1 MITEQTIKNTL
12 SAINEPFVKKDYVSL
27 GFFKGISLN
36 GKNLILTLGI
46 SEPEN
51 NNLEAVKS
59 QIANAI
65 RSTYAE
71 IENVTVNFVLG
82 ITNHKNDKKAS
93 VLPQIKNTIAVASG
107 KGGVGKS
114 TVAVNLAAALAK
126 KGAKVGLIDAD
137 IYGPSIPLMFGT
149 GDKRPM
155 IVQEGPKNKM
165 LPIEAHGVKLM
176 SIGFL
181 MEEGTAVVWRGPM
194 ASSALRQ
201 FMTEVVW
208 GPLDYLF
215 FDMPPGTGDI
225 QLTLSQTIPLTGA
238 VMVTTPQDISLA
250 DAKKGYVMFEK
261 VNVPTLGIIENMSYF
276 QYPDGKKEY
285 IFGEGGGKKM
295 SDEFK
300 VKLLGEIPINTAI
313 REGGDNGM
321 PIVLKSPDSQ
331 IGKIYNDIASKL
343 ALEINLFNAKE
354 NEMPELEINL

>member
-1 MITEQTIKNTL
+1 MITEQNVKSIL
-12 SAINEPFVKKDYVSL
+12 AAVNEPFLKKDYITL
-27 GFFKGISLN
+27 GFYNGISIN
-36 GKNLILTLGI
+36 GKNLILNLGI
-46 SEPEN
+46 SDPLN
-51 NNLEAVKS
+51 KNLEPVKT
-59 QIANAI
+59 QISNSIKSAFN
-65 RSTYAE
+65 E
-71 IENVTVNFVLG
+71 VENVVINFTLG
-82 ITNHKNDKKAS
+82 VTNHRNDKKAS
-93 VLPQIKNTIAVASG
+93 ILPNIKNTIAVASG

-114 TVAVNLAAALAK
+114 TVAVNLAVALAQ

-149 GDKRPM
+149 KEKPFLVKDG
-155 IVQEGPKNKM
+155 EKNKM
-165 LPIEAHGVKLM
+165 LPVDAHGVKLM

-208 GPLDYLF
+208 GELDYLL

-250 DAKKGYVMFEK
+250 DARKGYVMFEK

-276 QYPDGKKEY
+276 KHADGKKEF

-300 VKLLGEIPINTAI
+300 IPLLGEIPINTAI
-313 REGGDNGM
+313 REGGDSGI
-321 PIVLKSPDSQ
+321 PIVLKAPDSETA
-331 IGKIYNDIASKL
+331 KIYNDIASKL
-343 ALEINLFNAKE
+343 VLEVNMFNAKE
-354 NEMPELEINL
+354 SEMPELEINI

>member
-1 MITEQTIKNTL
+1 MITEQNIKSIL

-27 GFFKGISLN
+27 ELYNGISIN
-36 GKNLILTLGI
+36 GKNVIINLGI
-46 SEPEN
+46 SDPTSK
-51 NNLEAVKS
+51 NLEPVKA

-65 RSTYAE
+65 KSAYPDVE
-71 IENVTVNFVLG
+71 DVKINFTLG
-82 ITNHKNDKKAS
+82 ILNHRNEKKSS
-93 VLPQIKNTIAVASG
+93 VLPNIKNTIAIASG

-114 TVAVNLAAALAK
+114 TVAVNLAVALAQ

-149 GDKRPM
+149 KDKPM
-155 IVQEGPKNKM
+155 LVKEGEKNKM
-165 LPIEAHGVKLM
+165 LPVMAHGVKLM

-208 GPLDYLF
+208 GDLDYLL

-250 DAKKGYVMFEK
+250 DARKGYVMFEK

-276 QYPDGKKEY
+276 LHADGKKEF
-285 IFGEGGGKKM
+285 IFGQGGGKKM

-300 VKLLGEIPINTAI
+300 VKLLGEIPISTPI
-313 REGGDNGM
+313 REGGDEGK
-321 PIVLKSPDSQ
+321 PIVLKNPISEAAM
-331 IGKIYNDIASKL
+331 IYNDIASQL
-343 ALEINLFNAKE
+343 ILEVNLFNAKE
-354 NEMPELEINL
+354 SEMPELEINI

>member
-1 MITEQTIKNTL
+1 MITEQNIRGIL
-12 SAINEPFVKKDYVSL
+12 STINEPFLNKDYISL
-27 GFFKGISLN
+27 GFLNNISIN
-36 GKNLILTLGI
+36 GKNVILNLGI
-46 SEPEN
+46 TNPESK
-51 NNLEAVKS
+51 NLEPVKN

-65 RSTYAE
+65 KSSHAE
-71 IENVTVNFVLG
+71 IEDVLINFSLG
-82 ITNHKNDKKAS
+82 ITNHKNQKKSA
-93 VLPQIKNTIAVASG
+93 VLPQIKNTIAIASG

-114 TVAVNLAAALAK
+114 TVAVNLACALAK

-149 GDKRPM
+149 KDKPM
-155 IVQEGPKNKM
+155 IVKEGTVNKM
-165 LPIEAHGVKLM
+165 LPVNAHGVKLM

-208 GPLDYLF
+208 GPLDYLL

-238 VMVTTPQDISLA
+238 VMVTTPQEISLA
-250 DAKKGYVMFEK
+250 DARKGYVMFEK
-261 VNVPTLGIIENMSYF
+261 VSVPTLGIIENMSYF

-295 SDEFK
+295 SEEYQ
-300 VKLLGEIPINTAI
+300 VKLLGEIPVNTSI
-313 REGGDNGM
+313 RKGGDEGT
-321 PIVLKSPDSQ
+321 PIVLKEPDS
-331 IGKIYNDIASKL
+331 DIAKNYNEIVSKL
-343 ALEINLFNAKE
+343 ILEVNLFNAKE
-354 NEMPELEINL
+354 NEVPELEINI

>member
-1 MITEQTIKNTL
+1 MINEQNIKNVL
-12 SAINEPFVKKDYVSL
+12 GSINEPFLKKDYVSL
-27 GFFKGISLN
+27 GFLKSISIN

-46 SEPEN
+46 SDPLSK
-51 NNLEAVKS
+51 NLEPVKN
-59 QIANAI
+59 QIANSI
-65 RSTYAE
+65 KSSFTE
-71 IENVTVNFVLG
+71 VEDVTVNFVLG
-82 ITNHKNDKKAS
+82 ITNHSNEKKSS
-93 VLPQIKNTIAVASG
+93 VLPNIKNTIAVASG

-114 TVAVNLAAALAK
+114 TVAANLAVALAK

-149 GDKRPM
+149 KDKPYL
-155 IVQEGPKNKM
+155 VKEGEKNKM
-165 LPIEAHGVKLM
+165 LPVEAHGVKLM

-208 GPLDYLF
+208 GELDFLL

-250 DAKKGYVMFEK
+250 DARKGYVMFEK

-276 QYPDGKKEY
+276 LHADGKKEF

-295 SDEFK
+295 SEEYR
-300 VKLLGEIPINTAI
+300 VPLLGEIPINTSI
-313 REGGDNGM
+313 REGGDAGI
-321 PIVLKSPDSQ
+321 PIVLKSPESETA
-331 IGKIYNDIASKL
+331 KIYNSIASKL
-343 ALEINLFNAKE
+343 LLEVNLFNAKE
-354 NEMPELEINL
+354 SDMPELEINL